1 MAKAG
6 NAVKAEK
13 CSTEILRVSESDFS
27 KTVIDT
33 LAVEEPLEIRLGYLE
48 NGKFTHK
55 AISITMRTPG
65 NDFELAA
72 GFLFTEGILQSKN
85 QILNIKHCGRFPN
98 NQNTVRIDL
107 TTDIAIDF
115 KKLERNF
122 YTTSSCGVCGK
133 SSIEALT
140 TGAKKIEKSDFPQ
153 VSAETIH
160 ELPNKLREDQKVFDE
175 TGGLHAAALFNVAG
189 NLIELREDV
198 GRHNAVDK
206 LIGKQ
211 ILEDKLPLA
220 DKILFLSGRAS
231 FELIQKAVM
240 AQIPIIC
247 AVGAPSSLA
256 VEAARNFNV
265 TLLGFVR
272 DNRFNIYTGERRV
285 QSSRFKVQ
293 GSRFKVKI

>member
-1 MAKAG
+1 MTKTAG
-6 NAVKAEK
+6 GVKVEK
-13 CSTEILRVSESDFS
+13 FETEIRRVSVNEFTELEAD
-27 KTVIDT
+27 I
-33 LAVEEPLEIRLGYLE
+33 LAVEEPLEIRLGLTE
-48 NGKFTHK
+48 KGRQLHR

-85 QILNIKHCGRFPN
+85 QIEHIKHCGKFPN
-98 NQNTVRIDL
+98 NQNTVRLDL
-107 TTDIAIDF
+107 SPDTQIDF

-133 SSIEALT
+133 SSIDALA
-140 TGAKKIEKSDFPQ
+140 TGAKSVANGDFPPISGELIHNFPEKL
-153 VSAETIH
+153 SA
-160 ELPNKLREDQKVFDE
+160 RQKIFAQ
-175 TGGLHAAALFNVAG
+175 TGGLHAAALFDIDG
-189 NLIELREDV
+189 NLVELREDV

-206 LIGKQ
+206 LIGAKF
-211 ILEDKLPLA
+211 LAGELPLP

-256 VEAARNFNV
+256 VEAARKFNV

-272 DNRFNIYTGERRV
+272 DNRFNIYTGENRFRI
-285 QSSRFKVQ
+285 QDSRFRV
-293 GSRFKVKI
+293 